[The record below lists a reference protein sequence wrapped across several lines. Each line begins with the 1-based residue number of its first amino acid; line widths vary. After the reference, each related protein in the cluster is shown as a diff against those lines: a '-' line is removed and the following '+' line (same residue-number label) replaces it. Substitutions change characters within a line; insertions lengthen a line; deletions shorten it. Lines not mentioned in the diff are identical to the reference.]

1 MAAGLIGLLDDVAAI
16 AKLAA
21 SSIDDVAAAAGKA
34 TVKAAG
40 VVVDDTAV
48 TPQYVQGV
56 TPDREL
62 PIVKGIAIGSIRNKL
77 LFILPAAL
85 LLSQFAPRLLPVIL
99 LVGGAYL
106 AYEGAEK
113 VWAKLRGHSEHE
125 PVAEVGPGAEKKLV
139 AGAVRTDLI
148 LSVEIMM
155 VALNEVANQPFAMR
169 VASLIVVAIAMT
181 AAVYGFVALLVK
193 MDDMG
198 IALRRK
204 GTSAFTRRLGHGM
217 VTAMPKILAFISSVG
232 TVAMLWVGGHLM
244 LRSAYD
250 LGMHNP
256 WDLIEGPVSAVHHAV
271 PFIGGV
277 LAWILETAASAVV
290 GLVIGSLVMFIV
302 EAIERWRDSAK
313 GHSEEVGAPADSH
326 A

>member
-21 SSIDDVAAAAGKA
+21 SSLDDVASAAGKA

-77 LFILPAAL
+77 LIILPVAL
-85 LLSQFAPRLLPVIL
+85 LLSQFAPGLLPVIL

-106 AYEGAEK
+106 TYEGAEK

-125 PVAEVGPGAEKKLV
+125 AVAEVGPGAEKKLIS
-139 AGAVRTDLI
+139 GAVRTDLI

-155 VALNEVANQPFAMR
+155 VALNEVASQPLGMR
-169 VASLIVVAIAMT
+169 IASLIVVALAMT
-181 AAVYGFVALLVK
+181 IAVYGFVALLVK
-193 MDDMG
+193 MDDIG
-198 IALRRK
+198 IALSK
-204 GTSAFTRRLGHGM
+204 NGDAAFTRRFGLGM
-217 VTAMPKILAFISSVG
+217 VNAMPKILGFISSVG
-232 TVAMLWVGGHLM
+232 TIAMLWVGGHLM

-250 LGMHNP
+250 LGMRNP
-256 WDLIEGPVSAVHHAV
+256 WELIEGPVNAVHHSV
-271 PFIGGV
+271 PVLGPV
-277 LAWILETAASAVV
+277 LAWVLETAASALV
-290 GLVIGSLVMFIV
+290 GLVVGSIVMFIV
-302 EAIERWRDSAK
+302 EAIERWRDAAK
-313 GHSEEVGAPADSH
+313 GHSDEIAAPVDSH

>member
-21 SSIDDVAAAAGKA
+21 SSLDDVASAAGRA

-77 LFILPAAL
+77 LIILPAAM
-85 LLSQFAPRLLPVIL
+85 LLSQFAPQLLPVIL
-99 LVGGAYL
+99 LIGGAYL
-106 AYEGAEK
+106 TYEGAEK

-125 PVAEVGPGAEKKLV
+125 PVAEAGPGAEKKLV

-155 VALNEVANQPFAMR
+155 VALNEVANQPFGR
-169 VASLIVVAIAMT
+169 RIASLILVALAMT
-181 AAVYGFVALLVK
+181 IAVYGFVALLVK
-193 MDDMG
+193 MDDIG
-198 IALRRK
+198 IALRRN
-204 GTSAFTRRLGHGM
+204 GQSAFTRRFGHGM

-256 WDLIEGPVSAVHHAV
+256 WDLIEGPVSAVHHAIPV
-271 PFIGGV
+271 LGPV
-277 LAWILETAASAVV
+277 LAWILETAASALV
-290 GLVIGSLVMFIV
+290 GLIIGSIVMFIV
-302 EAIERWRDSAK
+302 EAIQRGRDSAA
-313 GHSEEVGAPADSH
+313 GHTDEIGAPVDSH